1 MSVSQSH
8 LKVTFLLQSKQ
19 WNATLNN
26 NDQTFITT
34 VFATLAPWAC
44 LHPHLRRP
52 PLSNV
57 GTSWRASGPQ
67 SLETQTSHTY
77 HRPQLGRIGKALTWD
92 PSQMVTCHPQ
102 KIPKFPFKRDV
113 VQFCPQSLET
123 QTSHTY
129 HCPQQ
134 LPAHHPPTLHNNIL
148 VFLTNGLHPCYKVVK
163 KLVSRKEKLLVHF
176 HGSSEMII
184 FINRAKI

>member
-1 MSVSQSH
+1 MLVSQSH
-8 LKVTFLLQSKQ
+8 LKVYFLLQSKQ
-19 WNATLNN
+19 WNATLND
-26 NDQTFITT
+26 NDQIFITT
-34 VFATLAPWAC
+34 VSATLQLPWAC

-77 HRPQLGRIGKALTWD
+77 HRPQMGRIGKALTWD
-92 PSQMVTCHPQ
+92 PSQMVTCYPQ
-102 KIPKFPFKRDV
+102 KIPKFPLKRGV

-134 LPAHHPPTLHNNIL
+134 LPAHHPPTLDDNIL
-148 VFLTNGLHPCYKVVK
+148 VFLTNRLHPGYKIVK
-163 KLVSRKEKLLVHF
+163 MGLMKRKII
-176 HGSSEMII
+176 GSFLWLIRNDLI
-184 FINRAKI
+184 YQKDI